1 MLKVGIVC
9 NPRSQQNKRGTA
21 SLESLAKTEPDV
33 LYRRL
38 DSVEVL
44 PEILADFAR
53 QEVGIV
59 AVSGGDGT
67 VQGTLTAL
75 TAGEQRPFPELPLLA
90 LLPHGMTNMTASDIG
105 LKGKGNVGFQR
116 LLAAIKAGT
125 LEGPKL
131 AASIRERHLLR
142 MENAKD
148 TPPQVGMFFGGA
160 GIYRAVQVCR
170 NSIHPLKVEAE
181 VANSLTMVT
190 LLGRFF
196 LRGGREDG
204 VAKGDA
210 ITVTLDGENRGEK
223 NLMVILA
230 TTLNRLVVG
239 TRPFWNQKGGDL
251 RYTEVAFPPHR
262 LFRQLPKLLW
272 GKPERRF
279 SDPGYD
285 SRGAREVIF
294 EMDCPF
300 TLDGQFFEPDPE
312 KPLRLS
318 APETARFIR
327 L

>member
-1 MLKVGIVC
+1 MHKIGIVC

-21 SLESLAKTEPDV
+21 SLESLAESEPDV
-33 LYRRL
+33 LYHRL
-38 DSVEVL
+38 ETVESL

-53 QEVGIV
+53 QEVSIL
-59 AVSGGDGT
+59 AISGGDGT

-75 TAGEQRPFPELPLLA
+75 TTGAQRPFPELPLLA

-105 LKGKGNVGFQR
+105 LMGKGNAGFQR
-116 LLAAIKAGT
+116 LLAGIKDGR
-125 LEGPKL
+125 L
-131 AASIRERHLLR
+131 APGRDDALLERHLLR

-170 NSIHPLKVEAE
+170 NNIHPLKVEAE

-204 VAKGDA
+204 VAKGDP
-210 ITVTLDGENRGEK
+210 ITVTLDGEDRGEK

-230 TTLNRLVVG
+230 TTLDRLVVG

-251 RYTEVAFPPHR
+251 RYTEIAFPPHR

-279 SDPGYD
+279 SDPGYQ
-285 SRGAREVIF
+285 SSGAREVLF
-294 EMDCPF
+294 KMDCPF

-312 KPLRLS
+312 MPLRLT